1 MCPPGRHVLLGRMAP
16 SDMRIGGVQTGER
29 SGGACCG
36 DGAHVGTEAQRERR
50 RKLRGTAFGIRRG
63 GEQRGK
69 ALGHRLIDSLEEMA
83 ALGQERADGVTHRRN
98 RSRTYRACERIDALH
113 AAPVSGRSGS
123 VGTVTTAIEVED
135 LSKSYGDL
143 RAVDGVSFSVEPGE
157 VFAILGPNGAG
168 KSTTVEILEGHRRRD
183 SGRVSVLGVDPTE
196 GGRAF
201 RNRIGIVLQEA
212 GVDKELTVRET
223 LDLYSTAYTRRR
235 SIDEVI
241 EMVELA
247 DKLDERISR
256 LSGGQQRRVDLAL
269 GVIGAPDVLFLDEPT
284 TGFDPAAR
292 RRSWELV
299 RDLAD
304 NGTTI
309 VLTTHYLE
317 EAEELA
323 DHLIVMAGGTIVAA
337 GTPESLRDQ
346 AGEATII
353 RFALPSVDASLAGL
367 LDPLHGD
374 ASGRD
379 RRLEIST
386 TKPTA
391 DLAHITGWAL
401 QHGIELDGLSVESV
415 TLEDVYLRLV
425 GTDS

>member
-1 MCPPGRHVLLGRMAP
+1 M
-16 SDMRIGGVQTGER
+16 
-29 SGGACCG
+29 
-36 DGAHVGTEAQRERR
+36 
-50 RKLRGTAFGIRRG
+50 
-63 GEQRGK
+63 
-69 ALGHRLIDSLEEMA
+69 
-83 ALGQERADGVTHRRN
+83 
-98 RSRTYRACERIDALH
+98 
-113 AAPVSGRSGS
+113 
-123 VGTVTTAIEVED
+123 EVED

-269 GVIGAPDVLFLDEPT
+269 GVIGTPDVLFLDEPT

-299 RDLAD
+299 RDLAS

-317 EAEELA
+317 EADTDVGPGLTHERRHQLQVVVV
-323 DHLIVMAGGTIVAA
+323 D
-337 GTPESLRDQ
+337 PERAVLF
-346 AGEATII
+346 G
-353 RFALPSVDASLAGL
+353 
-367 LDPLHGD
+367 
-374 ASGRD
+374 
-379 RRLEIST
+379 
-386 TKPTA
+386 
-391 DLAHITGWAL
+391 
-401 QHGIELDGLSVESV
+401 
-415 TLEDVYLRLV
+415 
-425 GTDS
+425 